1 MRSAVL
7 ISAVSAQRAGTQ
19 CMAGR
24 REKSKPRTRCDWLET
39 EMQADRAEG
48 GKVLV
53 KAQKRRRSSADT
65 PEHRR
70 YVDLAS
76 QLHNNHFQKPQLSV
90 SRAVLGLTAFN
101 LPITT
106 TNPEFCVPPNRISLR
121 VNLVMMYKCTALKPT
136 VYFPFGPTYRYRLIH
151 PCFSIFGRFVEQC
164 NHLVP
169 TRRFGVNLPT
179 AVRFCCRPHVSRYC
193 AELECTT
200 VAMSQ
205 ERTSY
210 CSTVTSPTAF

>member
-1 MRSAVL
+1 MAGNRDASRSCRRRESVGEGAEKTEKL
-7 ISAVSAQRAGTQ
+7 SGYAGTSAL
-19 CMAGR
+19 CGFG
-24 REKSKPRTRCDWLET
+24 ESK
-39 EMQADRAEG
+39 
-48 GKVLV
+48 
-53 KAQKRRRSSADT
+53 
-65 PEHRR
+65 
-70 YVDLAS
+70 
-76 QLHNNHFQKPQLSV
+76 LHNNHFQKPQLSV

-151 PCFSIFGRFVEQC
+151 PCFSIFGRFVKQC

-179 AVRFCCRPHVSRYC
+179 AV
-193 AELECTT
+193 
-200 VAMSQ
+200 
-205 ERTSY
+205 
-210 CSTVTSPTAF
+210 